1 VQAAPDSDTTD
12 QSPIGKD
19 GAPTIAGPA
28 MDEVLRDARPK
39 AASPPR
45 FGEHRN
51 LYAVTAAPGARLIPF
66 ESGINAIA
74 GVKAPE
80 GVRVPAIIIAS
91 SPHKVGR
98 VETPWQDI
106 FDVDNGHIR
115 YYGDNKTSGRD
126 PAQCRGNAAL
136 LAAYADHADPTP
148 EARRRAIPLVF
159 FARRIDC
166 GRQKVYAR
174 FEGFGLVTRVERV
187 VQRGDPAAGSFSN
200 YLFDFLVMD
209 LGSENEVFPWAWIN
223 LRRERH
229 ATLDQTLALAPR
241 SWKTWISGGS
251 SAIERVR
258 RRVARRFV
266 HGRQEQVPA
275 PGSPEELILTT
286 IYQAF
291 DGRKLEFEGLA
302 AWVAE
307 RVLTRSGDYRH
318 FGVTRGSADGGFDFV
333 GRLDVGDGFGRAKI
347 VVLGQA
353 KCESPRP
360 PTNGLDVARTV
371 ARLRRGWI
379 GVYVTTSFF
388 SDRTQQEVLQD
399 RYPILLING
408 RRLAEEVRTAI
419 IDRGDD
425 FSALLAEI
433 AVTHGSIVDISDPDQ
448 VLFQA

>member
-1 VQAAPDSDTTD
+1 MRSVQAAADTDTND

-19 GAPTIAGPA
+19 GADTIAGPA
-28 MDEVLRDARPK
+28 MEEVLRDARPK

-66 ESGINAIA
+66 ESGINGIA

-126 PAQCRGNAAL
+126 PARCRGNAAL
-136 LAAYADHADPTP
+136 LAAYGDHADLTYDT
-148 EARRRAIPLVF
+148 RRRAIPLVF
-159 FARRIDC
+159 FRRVPFA
-166 GRQKVYAR
+166 GRQKGYAR
-174 FEGFGLVTRVERV
+174 FEGFGLVTSVERV
-187 VQRGDPAAGSFSN
+187 VQRGDPAAASFSN
-200 YLFDFLVMD
+200 YAFDFLVMD
-209 LGSENEVFPWAWIN
+209 LGPENEIFPWSWIN
-223 LRRERH
+223 LRRDPH
-229 ATLDQTLALAPR
+229 ASLDQTLVGAPR

-266 HGRQEQVPA
+266 HGRHEQLPA
-275 PGSPEELILTT
+275 AGSREEAILTT
-286 IYQAF
+286 IYRAF

-307 RVLTRSGDYRH
+307 RVLRQSGDYRH

-353 KCESPRP
+353 KCESP
-360 PTNGLDVARTV
+360 
-371 ARLRRGWI
+371 
-379 GVYVTTSFF
+379 
-388 SDRTQQEVLQD
+388 
-399 RYPILLING
+399 
-408 RRLAEEVRTAI
+408 
-419 IDRGDD
+419 
-425 FSALLAEI
+425 
-433 AVTHGSIVDISDPDQ
+433 
-448 VLFQA
+448 